1 MRNKWW
7 ANYNQPWRM
16 RFQEGEAKAGDEGSG
31 HGGAGGGASG
41 TGDEGAGKGD
51 EGAGKGDEGAGK
63 GDEGAGKGDEG
74 AGKEDAAAT
83 AAAEAE
89 ANKAEL
95 TRLKKFEASAAPH
108 LETDPTTGE
117 VRVKA
122 ARPAMQ
128 WTAEQIAQAQME
140 NSIAEKSAALVE
152 LNRSAEIK
160 TIDKFKASDP
170 LFAQNFQKAREK
182 MLTLPAAQRTE
193 QIWERA
199 YHMAAGEAA
208 TSGVLE
214 KQIRASERQA
224 VLAEIERSQG
234 ITLPAASGTG
244 SGKKDAK
251 PDISKITLTREEH
264 EAAASLV
271 ASGMLD
277 SIDDYKENMLILQ
290 GGH

>member
-1 MRNKWW
+1 MK
-7 ANYNQPWRM
+7 P
-16 RFQEGEAKAGDEGSG
+16 
-31 HGGAGGGASG
+31 
-41 TGDEGAGKGD
+41 
-51 EGAGKGDEGAGK
+51 
-63 GDEGAGKGDEG
+63 
-74 AGKEDAAAT
+74 
-83 AAAEAE
+83 
-89 ANKAEL
+89 
-95 TRLKKFEASAAPH
+95 
-108 LETDPTTGE
+108 
-117 VRVKA
+117 
-122 ARPAMQ
+122 
-128 WTAEQIAQAQME
+128 
-140 NSIAEKSAALVE
+140 
-152 LNRSAEIK
+152 
-160 TIDKFKASDP
+160 IDKFKASDP

-234 ITLPAASGTG
+234 ITIPAASGTG
-244 SGKKDAK
+244 GGKKDAK
-251 PDISKITLTREEH
+251 PDISKIVLTREEH